1 MNKKHIV
8 KDETGSI
15 FIAVIIILTIFNNF
29 DTLNNIEPGVKTVL
43 IGLLSSI
50 TYKAIEFLKNF
61 LAKER

>member
-1 MNKKHIV
+1 MKKKNIV
-8 KDETGSI
+8 KEETGSI
-15 FIAVIIILTIFNNF
+15 FIAVIIILTLFNNF

-50 TYKAIEFLKNF
+50 TYKVIEFLRNF

>member
-8 KDETGSI
+8 EETGSI
-15 FIAVIIILTIFNNF
+15 FIAVIIILTLFNNF
-29 DTLNNIEPGVKTVL
+29 DTLKNIEPGVKTVL

-50 TYKAIEFLKNF
+50 TYKVMEFLRNF

>member
-8 KDETGSI
+8 KYETGSI
-15 FIAVIIILTIFNNF
+15 FISVIIILTIFNNF

-50 TYKAIEFLKNF
+50 TYKVMEFLRNF